1 MSCFLT
7 VEDVRRGRKVV
18 LGGKIVTAIDLSGA
32 KVLIAEDG
40 QWHPHDSVHPLTE
53 EQLRDERIQEMSRL
67 VEGKQ
72 IVTLLRKGKGVQ
84 FVLEDNTRVGLD
96 YASKEDLTLSIVDP
110 DGTRIL

>member
-18 LGGKIVTAIDLSGA
+18 LEGMVVTAVDLSGA

-40 QWHPHDSVHPLTE
+40 QWHPHDRIHPLTE
-53 EQLRDERIQEMSRL
+53 EQLQDEFIQEMSRL

-72 IVTLLRKGKGVQ
+72 IVTLLRNGKGVQ

-96 YASKEDLTLSIVDP
+96 YAPGEDLALSIIDP